1 MKSFLF
7 TVSLLL
13 GCVIANAQQQSFM
26 LSLVGTPANTKG
38 WKIGPETYAFY
49 HDNYIVLTDPDK
61 NQEGYLFYE
70 KPLVVLPTSQFTAL
84 FEIQISPNADTLADG
99 LAFWFLTKPEKF
111 KKNAGLGIPVK
122 PTGLV
127 LAFDTHDD
135 NGDKKNP
142 QVVLW
147 NAKGTEDYKEGA
159 VKAPASNILNNQ
171 AQLADGNWH
180 KVVVQYDMGT
190 IKVYLDGNLN
200 PAIVSK
206 TPLSYVG
213 YFGFSA
219 ATGTRFNKQCI
230 RGVMIASGLLPVT
243 MAVH

>member
-1 MKSFLF
+1 MKSFLLAF
-7 TVSLLL
+7 SVLLCGVVSAY
-13 GCVIANAQQQSFM
+13 GQQSFM

-38 WKIGPETYAFY
+38 WKIGPESYAFY
-49 HDNYIVLTDPDK
+49 HDNYIVLNDLDK

-84 FEIQISPNADTLADG
+84 FEIQITPNADTLADG
-99 LAFWFLTKPEKF
+99 LAFWFLAKAEKF
-111 KKNAGLGIPVK
+111 KRNAGLGIPAK

-159 VKAPASNILNNQ
+159 VKTATSNVLNNQ
-171 AQLADGNWH
+171 KQLADGNWH
-180 KVVVQYDMGT
+180 KVVLQYDMGT
-190 IKVYLDGNLN
+190 VKVYLDGNPN
-200 PAIVSK
+200 PVITTKAPI
-206 TPLSYVG
+206 SYAG
-213 YFGFSA
+213 YFGFSS
-219 ATGTRFNKQCI
+219 ATGTRFSKHCI
-230 RGVMIASGLLPVT
+230 RGVMIASGLLPAT
-243 MAVH
+243 MSVH